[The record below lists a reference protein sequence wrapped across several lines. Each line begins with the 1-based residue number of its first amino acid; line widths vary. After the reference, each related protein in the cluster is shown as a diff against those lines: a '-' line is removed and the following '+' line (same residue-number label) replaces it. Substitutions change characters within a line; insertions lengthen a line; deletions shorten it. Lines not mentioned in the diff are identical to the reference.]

1 MSWYKV
7 KILDK
12 EVNWASVTASVII
25 FIGLEVYRRKYI
37 RKQIKKDIQVAINQS
52 QKIQDDKTKTL
63 IDEILDYI

>member
-52 QKIQDDKTKTL
+52 QKIQDDKTKTP
-63 IDEILDYI
+63 IDEILHYI